1 MRTTTVGEL
10 RILLPD
16 LDPEDLD
23 SASDLTDDLSDAI
36 VEDASWRG
44 AALEDVRIRSSRI
57 TGADLSESTW
67 EAGTLFGCEVT
78 RTDFSG
84 ATLSGVTI
92 ERCAV
97 TGSRFTGARLTD
109 VRFKDVLFEGCRF
122 DYATLSRVSAA
133 GAVAFVD
140 CVLTDATWS
149 ACRLPDTVLRSCQLA
164 RLELDSCHLHGADL
178 RGSSLHDLKASLG
191 NLRGITLDEDQ
202 LPDITHLAVTEL
214 NLTVRRR

>member
-1 MRTTTVGEL
+1 MRTTTVGDL

-16 LDPEDLD
+16 LDPDDLD
-23 SASDLTDDLSDAI
+23 SISDLTDDLSDAT

-44 AALEDVRIRSSRI
+44 AVLDDIRVRGSRL
-57 TGADLSESTW
+57 TGVDLSESTW
-67 EAGTLFGCEVT
+67 ETGTLFGCEIT

-109 VRFKDVLFEGCRF
+109 IRVQDVLFEGCRF
-122 DYATLSRVSAA
+122 DHATLSRVTAA

-140 CVLTDATWS
+140 CILTDATWS
-149 ACRLPDTVLRSCQLA
+149 ACRLPDIVLRSCQLA

-178 RGSSLHDLKASLG
+178 RGNSLHDLNASLG

-214 NLTVRRR
+214 NLTVQRR